1 MDQAIHSAQVDAAI
15 ALLLTEIE
23 ERKAAEAELR
33 KANEELEELYTNTEC
48 GYHSLDESGTVVRM
62 NDIELAWLGYHREE
76 VIGKMKLTQ
85 FLTPESHDDFRHTFG
100 FLLEHGWVRQ
110 FQCDML
116 RKDGTTFPIV
126 ANVRAIKDEEGHFL
140 RSSATIFDVSE
151 RKQVEA
157 ALKESEERYALA
169 VQGSN
174 AGIWDWNPLT
184 GEDYLSPRWK
194 ELLGFEEQEL
204 SNRKESFFTRIHPD
218 DVEYAN
224 EALSLHLQERKPYQ
238 AELRLRHKSGDYLW
252 FLCRGQAQWDDSGK
266 PVRMAGSI
274 SDITDRK
281 RAEMELQELNEM
293 LEQRV
298 RERTAELLM
307 TNTILEVEIE
317 ERRLAE
323 SSAMDF
329 SNRLQDMTH
338 RFVDVQ
344 EAIKRRLANELHDKV
359 SSNLTA
365 IGLNLG
371 LIEKQLPEEVANRVI
386 ARLYRTLAL
395 VEGTIVSAREISGDL
410 RPAVLDYA
418 GLLAA
423 VDDYGRQFQ
432 SRTAIAVEVVGTD
445 MGMRMP
451 PEKEIGL
458 FRIVQEALTN
468 CSKHSDSHRISI
480 ELSGDA
486 ERAVLT
492 IADDGVGFDLATLE
506 HPALG
511 LLSMR
516 ERAEAIGGTFRLE
529 SLLGKGTWI
538 TVEA

>member
-1 MDQAIHSAQVDAAI
+1 MDQAVYSGQAGSDIA
-15 ALLLTEIE
+15 ALLKEIE
-23 ERKAAEAELR
+23 ERKAVEAELR
-33 KANEELEELYTNTEC
+33 QANEELEELYTNTEC
-48 GYHSLDESGTVVRM
+48 GYHSLDAMGTVVRM
-62 NDIELAWLGYHREE
+62 NDIELFWLGYRREE

-85 FLTPESHDDFRHTFG
+85 FLPPGCHDDFKHTFE
-100 FLLEHGWVRQ
+100 FLREHGWVRQ

-116 RKDGTTFPIV
+116 RKDGSTFPII
-126 ANVRAIKDEEGHFL
+126 ANVRAIEDEKGQFL
-140 RSSATIFDVSE
+140 RSSAAIFDISE
-151 RKQVEA
+151 RKQAEA

-174 AGIWDWNPLT
+174 AGIWDWNPRT
-184 GEDYLSPRWK
+184 GVDYLSPRWK

-218 DVEYAN
+218 DVEYAH
-224 EALSLHLQERKPYQ
+224 EALSLHLEERKPYQ

-252 FLCRGQAQWDDSGK
+252 FLCRGQAQWDASGS

-274 SDITDRK
+274 TDITDRK
-281 RAEMELQELNEM
+281 RAETELQRLNEM

-298 RERTAELLM
+298 SERTAELVM
-307 TNTILEVEIE
+307 INNILETEIE
-317 ERRLAE
+317 EHKLAE
-323 SSAMDF
+323 SLATDF

-344 EAIKRRLANELHDKV
+344 EAVKRRLASELHDKV

-386 ARLYRTLAL
+386 GRLYRTLAL
-395 VEGTIVSAREISGDL
+395 VEETIVSAREISGNL
-410 RPAVLDYA
+410 RPAVLDFA

-423 VDDYGRQFQ
+423 VDDYSRQFQ
-432 SRTAIAVEVVGTD
+432 SRTAIAVEVMGTD
-445 MGMRMP
+445 MGMRLR

-468 CSKHSDSHRISI
+468 CGKHSDSHRISI
-480 ELSGDA
+480 ELTGDA
-486 ERAVLT
+486 ERTVLT

-506 HPALG
+506 HPTLG

-529 SLLGKGTWI
+529 SLPGKGTRI